1 MEKTKLITGNKRIL
15 QFLTDRIEVWEH
27 EYYDY
32 AAESAGYNNDW
43 NKLLPAVDKINKS
56 INTST
61 YDFNELYRGLRQ
73 VNIELV
79 WEETVKFIEWYR
91 INGV

>member
-1 MEKTKLITGNKRIL
+1 MDNTKLIIGNKRIL
-15 QFLTDRIEVWEH
+15 QFLTDRIDVWEH
-27 EYYDY
+27 NHFDY
-32 AAESAGYNNDW
+32 VASKAGYNNDW
-43 NKLLPAVDKINKS
+43 NKLLPAINKINKC

-61 YDFNELYRGLRQ
+61 YDFYELHRGLKQ

-91 INGV
+91 INGI